1 MLQEQLSHLE
11 VVQVTI
17 HTLVKL
23 FQGHLAVVDNLQD
36 TFYRNPDMFRL
47 VLAVFP
53 IIQQQLVQLPEV
65 VMEQYKNSLLIIQYL
80 V

>member
-23 FQGHLAVVDNLQD
+23 FQGHRAVVDNLQD

-65 VMEQYKNSLLIIQYL
+65 VMEQDKNSLLIIQYL